1 MKEMKEMKGGKNR
14 NISRLMQVICTK
26 MVIFDNCYTV
36 IIFERMNL
44 KTTLV
49 YMALAAVTGM
59 LGIQAQTVQGY
70 THSGHPTGQPPFPLT
85 SYVELANPQ
94 AVDADSWKGVTKP
107 SCAWGSVYER
117 YRKESH
123 PKLHK
128 KSLRL
133 KGWKG
138 ERVSAQLVIT
148 SPEPLDSVQVEM
160 SALQNRRHA
169 LLDDARVMRGFVR
182 YVMTDG
188 LNKDGKG
195 TCGLRPDLSQFDST
209 LVADPIDPLTAQL
222 SMQARTTQGYW
233 VRVWIPQ
240 EAAAG
245 LYTSELTVKN
255 GSRVLGSLKLEVEVQ
270 RRTLPAPSHW
280 AFHLDLW
287 QNPFAVA
294 RYHRVPLWSRAH
306 FDLLEKELQSYAD
319 AGGKVITTSIMHH
332 PWGGQ
337 TYDPFESM
345 ITWMKRVDGTWYFD
359 YTIFDKWVELMM
371 KVGVTQEIGCYS
383 MIPWKLSF
391 QYFDQATHS
400 LKEMKM
406 KPEDPAYA
414 DFWLTMLK
422 DFARHLKAKGWFDI
436 THIAMDERPKK
447 DMDRAFAII
456 HEADPDFK
464 VSLAGAL
471 HEELSDQLD
480 DYSIALADKFSEE
493 TKRAR
498 RAANKKTTFYTC
510 CTESHPNTYTFS
522 HPAEAAWIGWY
533 AAKEHLDGYLRWALN
548 SWTIEPLLD
557 SRFLAWGAGDTY
569 LVYPGARSSI
579 RFENLVAGI
588 QAYEKIRI
596 LKADWQKEGNKSALN
611 RLDKILREFDEKQ
624 LDHQSARQVVEKADR
639 FMNQF

>member
-1 MKEMKEMKGGKNR
+1 
-14 NISRLMQVICTK
+14 

-49 YMALAAVTGM
+49 YMALAALTGM
-59 LGIQAQTVQGY
+59 LGIQAQTVQGH

>member
-1 MKEMKEMKGGKNR
+1 
-14 NISRLMQVICTK
+14 

-59 LGIQAQTVQGY
+59 LGIQAQTVQGH

-371 KVGVTQEIGCYS
+371 KLGVTQEIGCYS

-422 DFARHLKAKGWFDI
+422 DFARHLKVKGWFDI

-596 LKADWQKEGNKSALN
+596 LKADWQKEGHKSALKQ
-611 RLDKILREFDEKQ
+611 LDKILREFDEKQ
-624 LDHQSARQVVEKADR
+624 LEGQSARQVVEKADR
-639 FMNQF
+639 FMNRF

>member
-1 MKEMKEMKGGKNR
+1 
-14 NISRLMQVICTK
+14 

-49 YMALAAVTGM
+49 YMALAALTGM
-59 LGIQAQTVQGY
+59 LGIQAQTVQGH

-85 SYVELANPQ
+85 SYVELPNPQ

-270 RRTLPAPSHW
+270 RRTLPAPSQW

-371 KVGVTQEIGCYS
+371 KLGVTQEIGCYS

-596 LKADWQKEGNKSALN
+596 LKAGWQKEGNKSALKQ
-611 RLDKILREFDEKQ
+611 LDKILREFDEKQ
-624 LDHQSARQVVEKADR
+624 LERQSARQVVEKADR
-639 FMNQF
+639 FMNRF

>member
-1 MKEMKEMKGGKNR
+1 
-14 NISRLMQVICTK
+14 

-59 LGIQAQTVQGY
+59 LGIQAQTVQGH

-596 LKADWQKEGNKSALN
+596 LKADWQKEGNKSALKQ
-611 RLDKILREFDEKQ
+611 LDKMLREFDEKQ
-624 LDHQSARQVVEKADR
+624 LERQSAREVVEKADR

>member
-1 MKEMKEMKGGKNR
+1 
-14 NISRLMQVICTK
+14 

-222 SMQARTTQGYW
+222 FMQARTTQGYW

-596 LKADWQKEGNKSALN
+596 LKADWQKEGNKSALKQ
-611 RLDKILREFDEKQ
+611 LDKILREFDEKQ

>member
-1 MKEMKEMKGGKNR
+1 
-14 NISRLMQVICTK
+14 

-59 LGIQAQTVQGY
+59 LGIQAQTVQGH

-270 RRTLPAPSHW
+270 RRTLPAPSQW

-371 KVGVTQEIGCYS
+371 KLGVTQEIGCYS

-596 LKADWQKEGNKSALN
+596 LKADWQKEGNKSALKQ
-611 RLDKILREFDEKQ
+611 LDKILREFDEKN

>member
-1 MKEMKEMKGGKNR
+1 
-14 NISRLMQVICTK
+14 

-36 IIFERMNL
+36 NIFERMNL

-49 YMALAAVTGM
+49 YMALTALTGM
-59 LGIQAQTVQGY
+59 LGIQAQTVQGH

-85 SYVELANPQ
+85 SYAELPNPR

-133 KGWKG
+133 TGWKG

-160 SALQNRRHA
+160 SALQNRQHA

-195 TCGLRPDLSQFDST
+195 TCGFRPDLSQFDST

-270 RRTLPAPSHW
+270 RRTLPAPSQW

-359 YTIFDKWVELMM
+359 YTIFDKWVELMI
-371 KVGVTQEIGCYS
+371 KLGVTQEIGCYS

-406 KPEDPAYA
+406 KPEDSAYA

-493 TKRAR
+493 TKHSR

-596 LKADWQKEGNKSALN
+596 LQAVWQKEGNKSALKQ
-611 RLDKILREFDEKQ
+611 LDKILREFDEKQ
-624 LDHQSARQVVEKADR
+624 LERQSARQVVEKADR
-639 FMNQF
+639 FMNRF

>member
-1 MKEMKEMKGGKNR
+1 
-14 NISRLMQVICTK
+14 

-49 YMALAAVTGM
+49 YMALAALTGM

-85 SYVELANPQ
+85 SYVELPNPQ

-255 GSRVLGSLKLEVEVQ
+255 GSLVLGSLKLEVEVQ
-270 RRTLPAPSHW
+270 RRTLPAPSQW

-371 KVGVTQEIGCYS
+371 KLGVTQEIGCYS

-456 HEADPDFK
+456 HEADPNFK

-596 LKADWQKEGNKSALN
+596 LKAGWQKEGNKSALN
-611 RLDKILREFDEKQ
+611 RLDKMLREFDEKQ
-624 LDHQSARQVVEKADR
+624 LERQSARQVVEKADR

>member
-1 MKEMKEMKGGKNR
+1 
-14 NISRLMQVICTK
+14 

-59 LGIQAQTVQGY
+59 LGIQAQTVQGH

-596 LKADWQKEGNKSALN
+596 LKADWQKEGNQSAL
-611 RLDKILREFDEKQ
+611 KQ
-624 LDHQSARQVVEKADR
+624 LDKMLRELMKSSWTINRPGR
-639 FMNQF
+639 

>member
-1 MKEMKEMKGGKNR
+1 
-14 NISRLMQVICTK
+14 

-59 LGIQAQTVQGY
+59 LGIQAQTVQGH

-371 KVGVTQEIGCYS
+371 KLGVTQEIGCYS

-596 LKADWQKEGNKSALN
+596 LKADWQKEGNKSALKQ
-611 RLDKILREFDEKQ
+611 LDKILREFDEKQ